1 MYMDM
6 SAFMKGKAKQLPE
19 EEKVITTLYED
30 EEGKSIPFKFKAI
43 PTALVDQIRAD
54 CTTIKYTK
62 GQRMESF
69 DRERFACKLGIET
82 TVFPNFKDSELMKS
96 YNCIDPVDLAKTI
109 LILPGEYTEWIQV
122 CTKLNG
128 FDDTIEDLVKEAK
141 N

>member
-30 EEGKSIPFKFKAI
+30 AEGKPISFKFKAI
-43 PTALVDQIRAD
+43 PTALVDQIRTD

-69 DRERFACKLGIET
+69 DKDRFACKLGIET
-82 TVFPNFKDSELMKS
+82 TTFPNFKDSELLKS
-96 YNCIDPVDLAKTI
+96 YDCIDPVDLAKTI
-109 LILPGEYTEWIQV
+109 LTLPGEYTEWIQV

-128 FDDTIEDLVKEAK
+128 FDDTIEELVKEAK